1 MITSITLWLQHTW
14 ATLITDVQQHAA
26 LILVSAALICLVG
39 IISWNTLSPIKL
51 TNGDED
57 ERETSY
63 W

>member
-1 MITSITLWLQHTW
+1 MITPFTLWLHLTW

-26 LILVSAALICLVG
+26 LILVSVALILVVA
-39 IISWNTLSPIKL
+39 IISWNTLSPINV

-57 ERETSY
+57 EDNLY